1 MNIIKELKGYSG
13 SKIYLVKKDN
23 QYFVRKIGNVKRNYD
38 KLSILEKL
46 NFPVVKILNYEND
59 ILDLE
64 FIPGLDIK
72 NYLIQYSPKSL
83 STFIIG
89 ILNNLQ
95 NNSNNTKDYSNII
108 ENKINEVD
116 ISYAKIILEKVPKLY
131 SQSEYL
137 GDFTLENILFNKTKG
152 FIIIDQSTVE
162 YDSWYFDL
170 AKLNQD
176 LTCKWFLR
184 YCKTNLD
191 SKIVMVKNDIENYFG
206 PINNFT
212 TALMLLRVY
221 KHAKNDNLTKEFL
234 KKSIENLLWK

>member
-1 MNIIKELKGYSG
+1 
-13 SKIYLVKKDN
+13 
-23 QYFVRKIGNVKRNYD
+23 
-38 KLSILEKL
+38 
-46 NFPVVKILNYEND
+46 
-59 ILDLE
+59 
-64 FIPGLDIK
+64 
-72 NYLIQYSPKSL
+72 
-83 STFIIG
+83 
-89 ILNNLQ
+89 
-95 NNSNNTKDYSNII
+95 
-108 ENKINEVD
+108 
-116 ISYAKIILEKVPKLY
+116 LEKVPKLY